1 MKVYIEKLRRNDDTI
16 DFIVRDYN
24 DKAYSITNCHR
35 TESPFWRSHK
45 IKCYFG
51 NISDGINVK
60 IGVLRI
66 SFDGNCSL
74 IFR

>member
-1 MKVYIEKLRRNDDTI
+1 MRVYIEKQRRNGDTI
-16 DFIVRDYN
+16 EFIVRDYKG
-24 DKAYSITNCHR
+24 KAYCITNCHR
-35 TESPFWRSHK
+35 TESPFWSSHK

-51 NISDGINVK
+51 NVSDGTNVW

-66 SFDGNCSL
+66 SYGGICSL